1 MPLLLT
7 PPFKVFST
15 NKLSSREV
23 KMTVKPT
30 QILLSPLIVIFVV
43 YIAVFLFQ
51 LHVVF
56 PVEARF
62 FPVYSATASLMF
74 LPHAVRVLTTAII
87 GPKAF
92 FLLIPATIT
101 ANLIQARSYEVFFDS
116 TSLLMVLVGAASAP
130 AGYILLRRILGDRF
144 VFSELMLNWR
154 YVFLTGIIASA
165 VNSIGLVAVYVAP
178 AETTVILNLMLRF
191 FVGDIFGLFVG
202 LVFLT
207 FVFRI
212 LRNFRTA

>member
-1 MPLLLT
+1 
-7 PPFKVFST
+7 
-15 NKLSSREV
+15 
-23 KMTVKPT
+23 MTAKPT
-30 QILLSPLIVIFVV
+30 QILFSPLTVVFVA

-56 PVEARF
+56 PTESKL

-74 LPHAVRVLTTAII
+74 LPHAVRVLATAVI

-92 FLLIPATIT
+92 FLLVPATI
-101 ANLIQARSYEVFFDS
+101 AGSLIQSRSYGEVFNG

-130 AGYILLRRILGDRF
+130 AGYIILKRIMGGRF

-165 VNSIGLVAVYVAP
+165 LNSVGLVAVYVAP

-202 LVFLT
+202 LVILT

-212 LRNFRTA
+212 LRNVRAA

>member
-1 MPLLLT
+1 
-7 PPFKVFST
+7 
-15 NKLSSREV
+15 
-23 KMTVKPT
+23 MTVKPT

-74 LPHAVRVLTTAII
+74 LPHAVRVLAAAII

-92 FLLIPATIT
+92 FLLVPATIVGS
-101 ANLIQARSYEVFFDS
+101 LIQSRNYGEVFNG

-130 AGYILLRRILGDRF
+130 AGYIILKRIMGDRF

-154 YVFLTGIIASA
+154 YVFFTGIIASA
-165 VNSIGLVAVYVAP
+165 VNSVGLVAVYVAP